1 MEDSEIEKM
10 ISTNLT
16 GAILCSKYAVRD
28 MISKKS
34 GTIINISSMWGETGA
49 SCEVVYSASKAGMI
63 GLTKA
68 LSKEVGQSGIR
79 VNCISP
85 GVIDTDMNKE
95 LDDEA
100 ISELINDIP
109 LRRIGTPKEIAKIAL
124 FLASDDASYLN
135 GVTIGANGGMVM

>member
-1 MEDSEIEKM
+1 
-10 ISTNLT
+10 
-16 GAILCSKYAVRD
+16 
-28 MISKKS
+28 
-34 GTIINISSMWGETGA
+34 
-49 SCEVVYSASKAGMI
+49 
-63 GLTKA
+63 
-68 LSKEVGQSGIR
+68 
-79 VNCISP
+79 
-85 GVIDTDMNKE
+85 MNKE